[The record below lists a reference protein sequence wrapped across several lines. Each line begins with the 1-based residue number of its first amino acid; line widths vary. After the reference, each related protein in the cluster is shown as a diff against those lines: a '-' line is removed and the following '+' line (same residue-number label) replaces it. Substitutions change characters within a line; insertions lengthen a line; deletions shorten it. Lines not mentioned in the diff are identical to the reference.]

1 MKIKACLFFVYAMFL
16 ISGSAQTTY
25 YFSSSQGNDTNN
37 GLTPER
43 PKKTLAALQDLL
55 LSAKP
60 GDKYLLRRE
69 DTWIQRAGTYA
80 LYFEGVHATAQN
92 PVVIGAYGTGEKP
105 KLDISG
111 TSPIIKFF
119 SGSTNL
125 NSSYIIIRDLQLVS
139 TASITL
145 RPEYAIQLAASGD
158 PATSTRHIT
167 ISNCIIDGTQVGIYI
182 PLNCHYTTVDRCLIQ
197 NTIGGEGGGSA
208 KGGEAI
214 VGATYNQVITNNTF
228 LNCGWGD
235 EPQGRYHIIYL
246 TGGGKNIVVAN
257 NIFGDSPQG
266 ISVVNGDSIQFYDN
280 YFYNL
285 PYSALHLSSRANG
298 SGNLVYLTNVFIE
311 RNSFENCP
319 EAIRINKSVNNLEDR
334 GDTYDLVGRIANNI
348 ILNSTYGIRFFCGV
362 KDELYFDDWLLA
374 NNTIVNSQ
382 FGIQF
387 TSNNVTY
394 KNMKVYN
401 NILYNTKYSSGAL
414 LNIFDESDLS
424 QIDIDYDLYYSTT
437 GYDTKVGNTTRSV
450 DQFKNFYS
458 ALEQN
463 SISGNPLFV
472 NINSNDVRLST
483 ESSPAV
489 DKGID
494 LRNMGINKDRD
505 SKSRPALNGF
515 DIGAFEFGATGE
527 DSPELNIKIFLE
539 GPYSSGSMSAG
550 INGSLPLHQPYDST
564 PWNYNGLESVS
575 SIPSGVVDWVLLEL
589 RTGITSSTLVS
600 RRAAFIKTDGRVVDL
615 DGTSPV
621 GFNGVSQGSYY
632 VVVRHRNHLP
642 VMSSDAVSLNS
653 NSPIY
658 DFTISSSK
666 AYGIGALT
674 DLGDGKWGMIA
685 GDGDLNN
692 VVNDSDYSVV
702 GNHLFEIGYQYG
714 DFDMNGIVNV
724 IDYAQTNKNL
734 LKTSKVPY

>member
-1 MKIKACLFFVYAMFL
+1 MIVANSSILTNVDLNYNL
-16 ISGSAQTTY
+16 Y
-25 YFSSSQGNDTNN
+25 YSKVGNDTRVERVNRTLSQFNSMYSSKEQN
-37 GLTPER
+37 GISANPSFLDPVNFSFY
-43 PKKTLAALQDLL
+43 LAD
-55 LSAKP
+55 
-60 GDKYLLRRE
+60 
-69 DTWIQRAGTYA
+69 
-80 LYFEGVHATAQN
+80 
-92 PVVIGAYGTGEKP
+92 
-105 KLDISG
+105 
-111 TSPIIKFF
+111 
-119 SGSTNL
+119 
-125 NSSYIIIRDLQLVS
+125 SSL
-139 TASITL
+139 
-145 RPEYAIQLAASGD
+145 AID
-158 PATSTRHIT
+158 
-167 ISNCIIDGTQVGIYI
+167 
-182 PLNCHYTTVDRCLIQ
+182 
-197 NTIGGEGGGSA
+197 
-208 KGGEAI
+208 KGG
-214 VGATYNQVITNNTF
+214 
-228 LNCGWGD
+228 
-235 EPQGRYHIIYL
+235 
-246 TGGGKNIVVAN
+246 
-257 NIFGDSPQG
+257 
-266 ISVVNGDSIQFYDN
+266 
-280 YFYNL
+280 
-285 PYSALHLSSRANG
+285 
-298 SGNLVYLTNVFIE
+298 
-311 RNSFENCP
+311 
-319 EAIRINKSVNNLEDR
+319 
-334 GDTYDLVGRIANNI
+334 
-348 ILNSTYGIRFFCGV
+348 
-362 KDELYFDDWLLA
+362 
-374 NNTIVNSQ
+374 
-382 FGIQF
+382 
-387 TSNNVTY
+387 
-394 KNMKVYN
+394 
-401 NILYNTKYSSGAL
+401 
-414 LNIFDESDLS
+414 
-424 QIDIDYDLYYSTT
+424 
-437 GYDTKVGNTTRSV
+437 
-450 DQFKNFYS
+450 
-458 ALEQN
+458 
-463 SISGNPLFV
+463 
-472 NINSNDVRLST
+472 
-483 ESSPAV
+483 
-489 DKGID
+489 D
-494 LRNMGINKDRD
+494 LRSMGINEDFD
-505 SKSRPALNGF
+505 GNHRPAGNGF